1 MARNDAIVGA
11 AHEHQSQD
19 KDSRVYSYTAHAVP
33 KPSSEIRCELAAERM
48 SRHKIPTASD
58 KHCTGYGEMGRGGA
72 QSQAVTIVPKRLA
85 HTVTPVKRISAMLY
99 RGD

>member
-1 MARNDAIVGA
+1 
-11 AHEHQSQD
+11 
-19 KDSRVYSYTAHAVP
+19 
-33 KPSSEIRCELAAERM
+33 M

-72 QSQAVTIVPKRLA
+72 QSQAVTIAPKTLA